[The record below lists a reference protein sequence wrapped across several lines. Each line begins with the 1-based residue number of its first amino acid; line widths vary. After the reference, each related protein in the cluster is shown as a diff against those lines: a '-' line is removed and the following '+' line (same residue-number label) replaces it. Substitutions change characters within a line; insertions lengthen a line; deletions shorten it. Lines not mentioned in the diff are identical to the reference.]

1 MLEVEAG
8 TTLGPA
14 LNSTPY
20 GIAEFNTLG
29 FTVSYNCNGP
39 QLALQQ
45 ALDDVLSADIKD
57 VFKDYAV
64 AICLQRNNS
73 SIPVENQMQYPV
85 WMFSSNNPSPLY
97 DWAVNYDNYF
107 DLGTLLT
114 DSITYWDMI
123 DNPTGPNN
131 IAYFIDSGFPEY
143 AEESLYPSW
152 PRFVAGSTGPVTRA
166 YNAAGSYVPSYD
178 AELTDMSLVT
188 WWLPDSFTGAHVT
201 ANSGEIHAC
210 VVKFTSDPSPPYAG
224 TFQMDGWH
232 SIANG
237 ATHDFDLTPFVA
249 QTPGYT
255 KLIIVNTNITDI
267 PSTPSN
273 PIPNFVGCTYN
284 FTGDVTVEVDF

>member
-85 WMFSSNNPSPLY
+85 WMFSSNNPSPIY
-97 DWAVNYDNYF
+97 DWAAAS
-107 DLGTLLT
+107 LPLT
-114 DSITYWDMI
+114 ADTTTYWDMI

-131 IAYFIDSGFPEY
+131 YAILTDSGFPEY
-143 AEESLYPSW
+143 AAESLYPSW

-178 AELTDMSLVT
+178 AQLTDMSLVT

-201 ANSGEIHAC
+201 ANTGEIHAC

-224 TFQMDGWH
+224 TFQIDGWH

-237 ATHDFDLTPFVA
+237 TTYDFDLTPFIA

-255 KLIIVNTNITDI
+255 KLIIVNTNITNI

-273 PIPNFVGCTYN
+273 PIPNFVGCQYN
-284 FTGDVTVEVDF
+284 FTGEVTVEVDF